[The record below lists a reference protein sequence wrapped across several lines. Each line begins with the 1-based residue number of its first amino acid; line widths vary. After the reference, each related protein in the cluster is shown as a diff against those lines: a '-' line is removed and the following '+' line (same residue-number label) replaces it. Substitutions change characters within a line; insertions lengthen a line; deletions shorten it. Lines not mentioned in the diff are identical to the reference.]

1 MYIFIFMVA
10 MFGHFRGPE
19 IGNPKKALRRISLFV
34 FIKFAFFTTST
45 HFSFFFTALTYFSF
59 FQMENIQK
67 KKRNASKWSA
77 SRGNASKGVF
87 CKKFH
92 QFLGEMR
99 RRAHFGLI
107 SLPIS
112 RAQKCPESTFICYH
126 KNENRHIEGLLVRF
140 VFT

>member
-1 MYIFIFMVA
+1 MVA

-34 FIKFAFFTTST
+34 FIKFAFFY
-45 HFSFFFTALTYFSF
+45 HFDAFLFFFYSF
-59 FQMENIQK
+59 DVFLFFLDGKHLE

-92 QFLGEMR
+92 
-99 RRAHFGLI
+99 
-107 SLPIS
+107 
-112 RAQKCPESTFICYH
+112 
-126 KNENRHIEGLLVRF
+126 
-140 VFT
+140 